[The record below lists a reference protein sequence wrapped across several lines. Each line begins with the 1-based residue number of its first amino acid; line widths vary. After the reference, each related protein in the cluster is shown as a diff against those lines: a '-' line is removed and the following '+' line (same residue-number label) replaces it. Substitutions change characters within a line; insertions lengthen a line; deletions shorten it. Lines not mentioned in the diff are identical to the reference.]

1 MKTIL
6 QILPSLKKINGG
18 VERGALDIAKELTE
32 RKYKSVLISAGGEMA
47 ERYKYKGVSHY
58 EIDIERKGIL
68 NYFSSRKKFKK
79 LLDEINPDL
88 VHIRSRWPS
97 ICFTSEVRKRKI
109 PFVTTY
115 HGTYSGNDNFIKK
128 KYNRSMTNG
137 DSVITISKFIDD
149 HVRHFFPDS
158 KNKLV
163 QINRGIDHDY
173 FDLSSV
179 SQRRKE
185 NFFTKIS
192 ITEKSHVIL
201 LPARLTFWKGHNIAI
216 EALNL
221 ILKKTPNLNIVLIFA
236 GSENNK
242 NSFTKKIIKKIE
254 KLNLTNRVIFC
265 GNIPDMPALYSLADI
280 VLSTSTEP
288 EAFGRVS
295 AEAGSMTK
303 PVIASNHGGSR
314 EIIENNVS
322 GWLVP
327 PSDPEALAEK
337 ITFVLELP
345 QRKKDLVGNNA
356 RKRVIEKFSLRQM
369 LDKTIKVYEELI
381 AAKKNFSN

>member
-128 KYNRSMTNG
+128 KYNRLMTNG
-137 DSVITISKFIDD
+137 DSVITISKFI
-149 HVRHFFPDS
+149 
-158 KNKLV
+158 
-163 QINRGIDHDY
+163 
-173 FDLSSV
+173 
-179 SQRRKE
+179 
-185 NFFTKIS
+185 
-192 ITEKSHVIL
+192 
-201 LPARLTFWKGHNIAI
+201 
-216 EALNL
+216 
-221 ILKKTPNLNIVLIFA
+221 
-236 GSENNK
+236 GSGD
-242 NSFTKKIIKKIE
+242 F
-254 KLNLTNRVIFC
+254 
-265 GNIPDMPALYSLADI
+265 
-280 VLSTSTEP
+280 
-288 EAFGRVS
+288 
-295 AEAGSMTK
+295 
-303 PVIASNHGGSR
+303 
-314 EIIENNVS
+314 
-322 GWLVP
+322 
-327 PSDPEALAEK
+327 
-337 ITFVLELP
+337 
-345 QRKKDLVGNNA
+345 
-356 RKRVIEKFSLRQM
+356 
-369 LDKTIKVYEELI
+369 
-381 AAKKNFSN
+381 